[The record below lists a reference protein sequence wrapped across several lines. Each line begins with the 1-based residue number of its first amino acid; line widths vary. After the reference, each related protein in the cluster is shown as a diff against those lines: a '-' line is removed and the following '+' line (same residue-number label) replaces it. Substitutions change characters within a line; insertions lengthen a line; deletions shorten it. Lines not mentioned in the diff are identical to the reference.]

1 MEIKEIK
8 YVVLIVAVVSNSLI
22 KFQTLHSNE
31 KNNVYVDV
39 RLQAD
44 HSWKCCSLFWSI
56 SFYSFGVKSPLLR
69 YWYLFFSTTH
79 LICPPH
85 VVLRPS
91 ALSSQIKNTHIFL
104 SPVTKKKE
112 MHTHKLLKIKSVRT
126 TAQTHKHRTP

>member
-56 SFYSFGVKSPLLR
+56 SFYSFGVQSPLLR
-69 YWYLFFSTTH
+69 YWYLFFSTAH
-79 LICPPH
+79 LIWPPH
-85 VVLRPS
+85 VLCPS
-91 ALSSQIKNTHIFL
+91 ALSSRIKNAHIFL
-104 SPVTKKKE
+104 RLITKGKK
-112 MHTHKLLKIKSVRT
+112 MHTHKFLKITSVRT